1 MGEIILG
8 NLDHLLVL
16 LFGVLLPYIAVFHS
30 QPELKNIVFNTTEKI
45 QVYYSNSLLQW
56 IGVIA
61 IGTLWYFK
69 DRSYV
74 DLGLGSP
81 QMTTISWGLII
92 GFIIWYAFDTWWEL
106 RSTIQI
112 EATVQKWKKNIPFL
126 PENWQ
131 ELRHFSFVAITAG
144 VCEEII
150 FRGFCIQYFLAWNQ
164 DNLLGT
170 WLAILLP
177 AFLFSVGH
185 VYQGYWAVLK
195 TFLMAILLGWV
206 FILSQSLWIPI
217 LLHFLVDMI
226 SGYLAMI
233 VLRKAKEKEKQML

>member
-1 MGEIILG
+1 MHEIILG

-16 LFGVLLPYIAVFHS
+16 VFGVLLPYIAVFHS
-30 QPELKNIVFNTTEKI
+30 QPELKNIIFNTTEKI

-69 DRSYV
+69 DRSFI
-74 DLGLGSP
+74 DLGLESP
-81 QMTTISWGLII
+81 QMTSISWGLIA
-92 GFIIWYAFDTWWEL
+92 GFIIWYIFDTWWEL
-106 RSTIQI
+106 RNDIQVA
-112 EATVQKWKKNIPFL
+112 ATVKKWRNNIPFL

-131 ELRHFSFVAITAG
+131 ELSHFSFVAITAG

-177 AFLFSVGH
+177 AFLFSIGH
-185 VYQGYWAVLK
+185 VYQGYSAVLK

-206 FILSQSLWIPI
+206 FILTQSLWIPM
-217 LLHFLVDMI
+217 LLHFLVDII
-226 SGYLAMI
+226 SGYLAMR
-233 VLRKAKEKEKQML
+233 VLSGR

>member
-1 MGEIILG
+1 M
-8 NLDHLLVL
+8 
-16 LFGVLLPYIAVFHS
+16 
-30 QPELKNIVFNTTEKI
+30 
-45 QVYYSNSLLQW
+45 
-56 IGVIA
+56 
-61 IGTLWYFK
+61 
-69 DRSYV
+69 
-74 DLGLGSP
+74 
-81 QMTTISWGLII
+81 
-92 GFIIWYAFDTWWEL
+92 
-106 RSTIQI
+106 
-112 EATVQKWKKNIPFL
+112 
-126 PENWQ
+126 
-131 ELRHFSFVAITAG
+131 AITAG

-177 AFLFSVGH
+177 AFLFSIGH
-185 VYQGYWAVLK
+185 VYQGYLAVLK

-206 FILSQSLWIPI
+206 FILTQSLWVPI

>member
-1 MGEIILG
+1 MNEIILG

-16 LFGVLLPYIAVFHS
+16 VFGILLPYIAVFHS
-30 QPELKNIVFNTTEKI
+30 QPELKNIVFNTAEKI

-69 DRSYV
+69 DRSFI
-74 DLGLGSP
+74 DLGLGFP
-81 QMTTISWGLII
+81 QMTTISSGLIA
-92 GFIIWYAFDTWWEL
+92 GFIIWYIFDTWWEL
-106 RSTIQI
+106 RNATQI
-112 EATVQKWKKNIPFL
+112 EATVKKWRSNIPFL

-131 ELRHFSFVAITAG
+131 ELSHFSFVAITAG

-177 AFLFSVGH
+177 AFLFSIGH
-185 VYQGYWAVLK
+185 VYQGYSAVFK
-195 TFLMAILLGWV
+195 TFFMAILLGWV
-206 FILSQSLWIPI
+206 FILTQSLWIPM
-217 LLHFLVDMI
+217 LLHFLVDII
-226 SGYLAMI
+226 SGYIAMR
-233 VLRKAKEKEKQML
+233 VLSGRY